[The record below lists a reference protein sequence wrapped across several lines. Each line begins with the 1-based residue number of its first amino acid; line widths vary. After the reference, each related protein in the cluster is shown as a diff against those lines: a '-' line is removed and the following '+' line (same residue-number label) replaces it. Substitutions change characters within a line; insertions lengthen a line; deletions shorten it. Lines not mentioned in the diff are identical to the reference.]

1 MSPHKSF
8 LAILMALFLFALPN
22 SCFAEYGGSPTL
34 ELQDAS
40 AVINQDNPLHRKTY
54 EDMYQQTWQTL
65 DRKYF
70 FRENMGDWSRWQ
82 HKYDGKL
89 TSLSE
94 TEAAIKEMVGS
105 LKDQYSFF
113 LDGKDTSVKAADS
126 KKTGIVTSEMLADEI
141 GYIQVDTFNSRNTAK
156 EIFTALQ
163 QLHSAK
169 AIILDL
175 QDNRGGY
182 IDEAIHATSFFL
194 QEGAFVTMATQES
207 ATERKLVPL
216 KIAKEFYS
224 SVDSGRLTERHEA
237 AIAKHLPIVIL
248 VDSDTASA
256 SEMLAGCLQ
265 EHKRAVLIGQQTFG
279 KGVAQEFKSL
289 SFDTSLRYTFADWTL
304 PVSGKCIH
312 KVGLTPDV
320 IVQPKESAKDA
331 AVKYLRSK
339 YAFKK
344 PN

>member
-22 SCFAEYGGSPTL
+22 SCFAEYGGSAL

-40 AVINQDNPLHRKTY
+40 AVIKQDNPLNRKTY

-65 DRKYF
+65 EQKYF
-70 FRENMGDWSRWQ
+70 FRQNMGDWSRWQ

-105 LKDQYSFF
+105 LKDPYSFF
-113 LDGKDTSVKAADS
+113 LDGKDTSDKAADS
-126 KKTGIVTSEMLADEI
+126 KKTGVVTSEMIADEI
-141 GYIQVDTFNSRNTAK
+141 GYIEVDNFNSRNTAK
-156 EIFTALQ
+156 EIFAALQ

-169 AIILDL
+169 ALIIDL
-175 QDNRGGY
+175 RDNRGGY
-182 IDEAIHATSFFL
+182 IDEAMHATSFFL
-194 QEGAFVTMATQES
+194 EEGAFISMATQES

-216 KIAKEFYS
+216 KIAKEYYS
-224 SVDSGRLTERHEA
+224 SVDSGKLTERHEA
-237 AIAKHLPIVIL
+237 AIAKNIPIVIL
-248 VDSDTASA
+248 VDDDTASA

-265 EHKRAVLIGQQTFG
+265 EHKRAVLVGQQTFG
-279 KGVAQEFKSL
+279 KGIAQEFKNL

-304 PVSGKCIH
+304 PVSGKCVH
-312 KVGLTPDV
+312 KIGLTPDV
-320 IVQPKESAKDA
+320 ILQSKESAKDA

-339 YAFKK
+339 HAFKK